1 MQTFE
6 MIHTLDV
13 MWSGCVV
20 EDTSLYW
27 YVTACVEVGNSVSM
41 GSGTQR
47 YSEMNSTVRMG
58 VEMVPT
64 VAIEVV
70 RALVEDSVP
79 ELRLS

>member
-1 MQTFE
+1 M
-6 MIHTLDV
+6 
-13 MWSGCVV
+13 

-27 YVTACVEVGNSVSM
+27 YMTACVEVGNSVSM

-47 YSEMNSTVRMG
+47 YSEVNSTVLG

-64 VAIEVV
+64 AAIEVV
-70 RALVEDSVP
+70 RALVEADSVP

>member
-1 MQTFE
+1 MQPFE

-13 MWSGCVV
+13 MWSGCVL

-27 YVTACVEVGNSVSM
+27 YMTACVEVGNSVSM

-47 YSEMNSTVRMG
+47 YSEVNSTVLG

-64 VAIEVV
+64 AAIEVV
-70 RALVEDSVP
+70 TAPVEDSVP
-79 ELRLS
+79 DMLS

>member
-27 YVTACVEVGNSVSM
+27 YMTACVEVGNSVSM
-41 GSGTQR
+41 GGGTQR
-47 YSEMNSTVRMG
+47 YSEMNSTVLG

-79 ELRLS
+79 ERLS